1 MKPPN
6 LSEWALRHQQMVF
19 YLIIVFM
26 IGGVISYFQLGRAED
41 PDFTFKVMVVRT
53 LWPGASAQQV
63 EQQLTER
70 IEKKLAETPWVDVLR
85 TASRPGESLTVVLLK
100 DYTPK
105 TEVSE
110 AWRQVR
116 KKLDDIH
123 HTLPPGVQGPFPNDE
138 FGDIQIKIFALTA
151 KDDKTGYTMGDLRRE
166 ADRLARELRRVD
178 DVKKIELIGVQDEK
192 IYIDV
197 SPARLAAMGL
207 VPGQVFDALQ
217 RQNAVAPAGHVETET
232 DRVRLRVSGPFDSV
246 DALRE
251 ATLAVGGRSFRLG
264 DIARVT
270 RGLADPPQPRM
281 RVAGRD
287 AIGLGVVMAKGGN
300 VIDLGEKLSAA
311 MARLQQDLP
320 VGIEVHVVADQPQV
334 VKTSLNLF
342 VRTLGEAVLIVLAVS
357 FLSLGWRTGTVVALS
372 IPLVLAITFLA
383 MKAFGID
390 LQRISLGAL
399 VIALGLLVDDAIITA
414 EMMVV
419 KMEQGWDRFK
429 AATFAYTSTAFP
441 MLTGTLITAAGFTP
455 VGFAK
460 SGAGEYTISIF
471 QVVTIALLVSWLVAV
486 VFTPWL
492 GYKLLDP
499 VSLRAIGEKHGGDVY
514 DSPFY
519 RRFRALVEWCLRHRW
534 LVIFATVGFF
544 GLSLVAF
551 NTGVQK
557 QFFPAASRPEIMVDI
572 WLPQG
577 ASLKATEREVK
588 RVEALLAKDDNIVS
602 WSSYIG
608 NGAPRFFLSLDQQLF
623 ADNFGQMVIVTRGL
637 TEREALKNR
646 LEAAFDAA
654 DGSWS
659 HLRLRVVRLENGPP
673 VGYPVQ
679 FRILGEDLAALRDG
693 AESISTLMRAHP
705 NLRNVNFDWND
716 RVKSVR
722 VEIDQARARALGV
735 SSQDVALTL
744 QGWLVGATVTQFR
757 ENDQLID
764 VVWRA
769 SVARS
774 RGPACGD
781 ATAEED
787 AKIAAS
793 KSGGGIPLADATPPR
808 CGSPSA
814 ASGRAGAER
823 GATAADNFADPRS
836 LQRLPDL
843 DIVATSG
850 RHIPLAQVAK
860 LVPVL
865 EEGLI
870 WRRDRLPAITI
881 RADIVG
887 SLQPQAASVQIDQQL
902 GDLRAK
908 LPPGFRIEVGGSI
921 EESAK
926 GEDSI
931 KAVVPLM
938 IVGVITLLMIQLQNI
953 SRTIMVLLTAPLG
966 LIGVT
971 LALLLFQVPY
981 GFVANLGVIAL
992 MGMILRNSVIL
1003 VDQIEQDEAEGK
1015 SAWEAIVSST
1025 VRRFRPITLTAAAS
1039 VLAMIPL
1046 TRQVFWGPMA
1056 VAIMGGLIVATVL
1069 TCLFL
1074 PALYAAWFRVRE
1086 PGTDPGV
1093 EA

>member
-1 MKPPN
+1 M
-6 LSEWALRHQQMVF
+6 
-19 YLIIVFM
+19 
-26 IGGVISYFQLGRAED
+26 
-41 PDFTFKVMVVRT
+41 
-53 LWPGASAQQV
+53 
-63 EQQLTER
+63 
-70 IEKKLAETPWVDVLR
+70 
-85 TASRPGESLTVVLLK
+85 
-100 DYTPK
+100 
-105 TEVSE
+105 
-110 AWRQVR
+110 
-116 KKLDDIH
+116 
-123 HTLPPGVQGPFPNDE
+123 
-138 FGDIQIKIFALTA
+138 
-151 KDDKTGYTMGDLRRE
+151 
-166 ADRLARELRRVD
+166 
-178 DVKKIELIGVQDEK
+178 
-192 IYIDV
+192 
-197 SPARLAAMGL
+197 
-207 VPGQVFDALQ
+207 
-217 RQNAVAPAGHVETET
+217 
-232 DRVRLRVSGPFDSV
+232 
-246 DALRE
+246 
-251 ATLAVGGRSFRLG
+251 
-264 DIARVT
+264 
-270 RGLADPPQPRM
+270 
-281 RVAGRD
+281 
-287 AIGLGVVMAKGGN
+287 
-300 VIDLGEKLSAA
+300 
-311 MARLQQDLP
+311 
-320 VGIEVHVVADQPQV
+320 
-334 VKTSLNLF
+334 
-342 VRTLGEAVLIVLAVS
+342 
-357 FLSLGWRTGTVVALS
+357 
-372 IPLVLAITFLA
+372 TFLA
-383 MKAFGID
+383 MKVFGID

-399 VIALGLLVDDAIITA
+399 VISLGLLVDDAIIAA

-471 QVVTIALLVSWLVAV
+471 QVVTIALLVSWIVAV

-499 VSLRAIGEKHGGDVY
+499 VKLREIGEKHGGDIY

-519 RRFRALVEWCLRHRW
+519 QRFRALVVWCLRHRW
-534 LVIFATVGFF
+534 LVIFATIAVFA
-544 GLSLVAF
+544 LSLVAF
-551 NTGVQK
+551 NKGVQK
-557 QFFPAASRPEIMVDI
+557 QFFPAASRPEVMVDI

-588 RVEALLAKDDNIVS
+588 RVEALIDKDPGIES

-623 ADNFGQMVIVTRGL
+623 ADNFGQMVIVTKGL
-637 TEREALKNR
+637 KEREEVKNK

-693 AESISTLMRAHP
+693 AESISTVMRAHP

-769 SVARS
+769 GA
-774 RGPACGD
+774 D
-781 ATAEED
+781 
-787 AKIAAS
+787 
-793 KSGGGIPLADATPPR
+793 GG
-808 CGSPSA
+808 
-814 ASGRAGAER
+814 
-823 GATAADNFADPRS
+823 ADPRS

-843 DIVATSG
+843 DIVAASG
-850 RHIPLAQVAK
+850 RHIPLAQVAR

-870 WRRDRLPAITI
+870 WRRDRLPTITV
-881 RADIVG
+881 RADVVG
-887 SLQPQAASVQIDQQL
+887 NLQPQAVSAQIDLQL
-902 GDLRAK
+902 ATLKSK
-908 LPPGFRIEVGGSI
+908 LPPGFRIELGGST

-926 GEDSI
+926 GENSI
-931 KAVVPLM
+931 KAAVPLM
-938 IVGVITLLMIQLQNI
+938 IVGVITLLMIQLQSI

-971 LALLLFQVPY
+971 LALLVFQVPY

-1003 VDQIEQDEAEGK
+1003 VDQIEQDEQSGK
-1015 SAWEAIVSST
+1015 SEWEAIVGST
-1025 VRRFRPITLTAAAS
+1025 VRRFRPITLTAAAA

-1074 PALYAAWFRVRE
+1074 PALYAAWFRVKE
-1086 PGTDPGV
+1086 PTGDM
-1093 EA
+1093 A

>member
-1 MKPPN
+1 MRQLN
-6 LSEWALRHQQMVF
+6 LSEWALRHQSMVL
-19 YLIIVFM
+19 YLMIVFM
-26 IGGVISYFQLGRAED
+26 VGGVISFLKLGRAED

-53 LWPGASAQQV
+53 LWPGASAAQV

-85 TASRPGESLTVVLLK
+85 TASKPGESLTIVILK

-105 TEVSE
+105 TEVPE

-116 KKLDDIH
+116 KKLDDIR
-123 HTLPPGVQGPFPNDE
+123 HTLPAGVQGPFPNDE
-138 FGDIQIKIFALTA
+138 FGDVQIKVFALVA
-151 KDDKTGYTMGDLRRE
+151 RDDKTGYGMGDLRRE
-166 ADRLARELRRVD
+166 ADRLARELRRVN

-207 VPGQVFDALQ
+207 VPTQVFDALQ
-217 RQNAVAPAGHVETET
+217 RQNAVVPAGQVETET

-246 DALRE
+246 DALRD
-251 ATLAVGGRSFRLG
+251 ASLAVGGRSFRLG

-287 AIGLGVVMAKGGN
+287 AIGLGIVMAKGGN
-300 VIDLGEKLSAA
+300 VIALGDNLSTT
-311 MARLQQDLP
+311 MERLKQDLP
-320 VGIEVHVVADQPQV
+320 VGMDVHTVFDQPQI

-342 VRTLGEAVLIVLAVS
+342 VSTLGEAMVIVLAVS

-372 IPLVLAITFLA
+372 IPLVLAMTFLA
-383 MKAFGID
+383 MSIFGID

-399 VIALGLLVDDAIITA
+399 VIALGLLVDDAIIAA

-471 QVVTIALLVSWLVAV
+471 QVVTIALLASWIVAV

-499 VSLRAIGEKHGGDVY
+499 AKLRAIGEKHGGDIY

-519 RRFRALVEWCLRHRW
+519 RRFRALVVWCLRHRW
-534 LVIFATVGFF
+534 LVIGATIGIF

-551 NTGVQK
+551 NKGVQK
-557 QFFPAASRPEIMVDI
+557 QFFPAASRPEIMIDI

-577 ASLKATEREVK
+577 ASLKATAREVK
-588 RVEALLAKDDNIVS
+588 RVEALLEKDDNIAS

-623 ADNFGQMVIVTRGL
+623 ADNFGQMVIVTKGL
-637 TEREALKNR
+637 KEREIVKQR
-646 LEAAFDAA
+646 LEQAFESA
-654 DGSWS
+654 DGAWS

-679 FRILGEDLAALRDG
+679 FRVLGEDLAALRDN
-693 AESISTLMRAHP
+693 AEGIAAVMRAHP

-716 RVKSVR
+716 KVKSVR
-722 VEIDQARARALGV
+722 VEIDQERARALGV
-735 SSQDVALTL
+735 ASQDVALML
-744 QGWLVGATVTQFR
+744 QGWLVGATVTQYR
-757 ENDQLID
+757 EADQLID

-769 SVARS
+769 
-774 RGPACGD
+774 D
-781 ATAEED
+781 
-787 AKIAAS
+787 
-793 KSGGGIPLADATPPR
+793 
-808 CGSPSA
+808 
-814 ASGRAGAER
+814 SGRGE
-823 GATAADNFADPRS
+823 AAADPRS
-836 LQRLPDL
+836 LSRLPDL
-843 DIVATSG
+843 DIVSASG

-870 WRRDRLPAITI
+870 WRRDRLPTITVRADAIGAMQPAAIT
-881 RADIVG
+881 A
-887 SLQPQAASVQIDQQL
+887 QIDEQL
-902 GDLRAK
+902 LELRAK
-908 LPPGFRIEVGGSI
+908 LPPGFRIELGGST

-926 GEDSI
+926 GENSI
-931 KAVVPLM
+931 KAAVPLM
-938 IVGVITLLMIQLQNI
+938 IVGVITLLMMQLQSL
-953 SRTIMVLLTAPLG
+953 SRTFMVLLTAPLG

-971 LALLLFQVPY
+971 LALLIFRVPY

-1003 VDQIEQDEAEGK
+1003 VDQIEQDEQAGK
-1015 SAWEAIVSST
+1015 SEWDAIVGST
-1025 VRRFRPITLTAAAS
+1025 VRRFRPIVLTAGAAIF
-1039 VLAMIPL
+1039 AMIPL

-1056 VAIMGGLIVATVL
+1056 VAIMGGLIIATVL

-1086 PGTDPGV
+1086 PDSSAV

>member
-1 MKPPN
+1 MKQIN
-6 LSEWALRHQQMVF
+6 LSEWALKHQSMVL
-19 YLIIVFM
+19 YLMIVFM
-26 IGGVISYFQLGRAED
+26 IGGVISFFSLGRAED

-53 LWPGASAQQV
+53 LWPGANAQQV

-85 TASRPGESLTVVLLK
+85 TASKPGESLTIVILK

-105 TEVSE
+105 TEVPE

-116 KKLDDIH
+116 KKLDDIR
-123 HTLPPGVQGPFPNDE
+123 HTLPAGVQGPFPNDE
-138 FGDIQIKIFALTA
+138 FGDVQIKIFALTSR
-151 KDDKTGYTMGDLRRE
+151 DDKTGYTMGDLRRE
-166 ADRLARELRRVD
+166 ADKLARELRRVP

-207 VPGQVFDALQ
+207 VPTQVFDALQ
-217 RQNAVAPAGHVETET
+217 RQNAVAPAGQVETET
-232 DRVRLRVSGPFDSV
+232 DRVRLRVTGPFDSV
-246 DALRE
+246 DAIRE
-251 ATLAVGGRSFRLG
+251 TMLAVGGRSFRLG
-264 DIARVT
+264 DIARVS
-270 RGLADPPQPRM
+270 RGLVDPPQPRM
-281 RVAGRD
+281 RFAGRD
-287 AIGLGVVMAKGGN
+287 AIGIGVVMARGGN
-300 VIDLGEKLSAA
+300 VIDLGENLSKT
-311 MARLQQDLP
+311 MNRLRQDLP
-320 VGIEVHVVADQPQV
+320 VGMDAQVVFDQPQI

-342 VRTLGEAVLIVLAVS
+342 VSTLGEAMAIVLAVS

-372 IPLVLAITFLA
+372 IPLVLAMTFLA
-383 MKAFGID
+383 MKGFGID

-399 VIALGLLVDDAIITA
+399 VISLGLLVDDAIIAA

-471 QVVTIALLVSWLVAV
+471 QVVTISLLVSWIVAV
-486 VFTPWL
+486 IFTPWL

-499 VSLRAIGEKHGGDVY
+499 VKLRAIAEKHGGDIY

-519 RRFRALVEWCLRHRW
+519 RRFRALVVWCLRHRW
-534 LVIFATVGFF
+534 LVIGATIAMF

-551 NTGVQK
+551 NKGVQK
-557 QFFPAASRPEIMVDI
+557 QFFPAASRPEIMIDI

-588 RVEALLAKDDNIVS
+588 RVEALLAGDERIAS

-623 ADNFGQMVIVTRGL
+623 ADNFGQMVIVTKGL
-637 TEREALKNR
+637 KEREEVKNR
-646 LEAAFDAA
+646 LEAAFQSD

-679 FRILGEDLAALRDG
+679 FRVLGEDLLALRDN
-693 AESISTLMRAHP
+693 AEGIAAVMRAHP

-722 VEIDQARARALGV
+722 VEIDQDRARALGI
-735 SSQDVALTL
+735 SSQDVALSL

-769 SVARS
+769 DGGRQ
-774 RGPACGD
+774 GD
-781 ATAEED
+781 
-787 AKIAAS
+787 
-793 KSGGGIPLADATPPR
+793 
-808 CGSPSA
+808 
-814 ASGRAGAER
+814 
-823 GATAADNFADPRS
+823 ADPRTLS
-836 LQRLPDL
+836 RLPDL
-843 DIVATSG
+843 DLVTANG
-850 RHIPLAQVAK
+850 RHVPLAQVAR

-870 WRRDRLPAITI
+870 WRRDRLPTITV
-881 RADIVG
+881 RADAAG
-887 SLQPQAASVQIDQQL
+887 AMQPQAISAQIDEQL
-902 GDLRAK
+902 LELRAK
-908 LPPGFRIEVGGSI
+908 LPPGFRIEVGGSV

-926 GEDSI
+926 GENSI

-938 IVGVITLLMIQLQNI
+938 IVGVITLLMMQLQSI
-953 SRTIMVLLTAPLG
+953 SRTFLVLLTAPLG

-971 LALLLFQVPY
+971 LALLIFQVPY

-1003 VDQIEQDEAEGK
+1003 VDQIEQDEEAGK
-1015 SAWEAIVSST
+1015 SEWEAIVGST
-1025 VRRFRPITLTAAAS
+1025 VRRFRPIVLTAGAAI
-1039 VLAMIPL
+1039 LAMI
-1046 TRQVFWGPMA
+1046 R
-1056 VAIMGGLIVATVL
+1056 
-1069 TCLFL
+1069 
-1074 PALYAAWFRVRE
+1074 
-1086 PGTDPGV
+1086 
-1093 EA
+1093 

>member
-1 MKPPN
+1 MRQIN
-6 LSEWALRHQQMVF
+6 LSEWALRHQQMVL
-19 YLIIVFM
+19 YLMIVFM
-26 IGGVISYFQLGRAED
+26 VGGVLAFLQLGRAED

-85 TASRPGESLTVVLLK
+85 TASKPGESLTIVLLK

-105 TEVSE
+105 TEVPE

-116 KKLDDIH
+116 KKLDDIR

-138 FGDIQIKIFALTA
+138 FGDVQMKIFALTA
-151 KDDKTGYTMGDLRRE
+151 RDDQTGYGMGDLRRE
-166 ADRLARELRRVD
+166 ADRLARELRRVE

-197 SPARLAAMGL
+197 SPARMAAMGL
-207 VPGQVFDALQ
+207 TPIQVFDALQ
-217 RQNAVAPAGHVETET
+217 RQNAVVPAGQVETAT
-232 DRVRLRVSGPFDSV
+232 DRVRLRVTGPFDSV
-246 DALRE
+246 DSLRE
-251 ATLAVGGRSFRLG
+251 ATLAIGGRAFRLS
-264 DIARVT
+264 DIARIT
-270 RGLADPPQPRM
+270 RGLVDPPQPRM

-287 AIGLGVVMAKGGN
+287 AVGLGIVMARGGN
-300 VIDLGEKLSAA
+300 VTNLGENLEKA
-311 MARLQQDLP
+311 MDRLKQNLP
-320 VGIEVHVVADQPQV
+320 VGMDVHVVVDQPQI

-342 VRTLGEAVLIVLAVS
+342 VRTLGEAIVIVLAVS

-372 IPLVLAITFLA
+372 IPLVLAITFVL

-399 VIALGLLVDDAIITA
+399 VISLGLLVDDAIIAA

-460 SGAGEYTISIF
+460 SAAGEYTISIF
-471 QVVTIALLVSWLVAV
+471 QVVTISLLVSWIVAV

-499 VSLRAIGEKHGGDVY
+499 AKLRAIAEKHGGDIY
-514 DSPFY
+514 QSPFY
-519 RRFRALVEWCLRHRW
+519 RRFRALVVWCLRHRW
-534 LVIFATVGFF
+534 LVIFATIAMFA
-544 GLSLVAF
+544 LSLVAF
-551 NTGVQK
+551 NKGVQK
-557 QFFPAASRPEIMVDI
+557 QFFPSASRPEVMIDI

-588 RVEALLAKDDNIVS
+588 RVEALLEKDDGIAS

-608 NGAPRFFLSLDQQLF
+608 NGAPRFVLSLDQQLF
-623 ADNFGQMVIVTRGL
+623 ADNFGQMLIVAKGL
-637 TEREALKNR
+637 KEREEVKGR
-646 LEAAFDAA
+646 LEAAFNAA

-659 HLRLRVVRLENGPP
+659 HLRLRVVRMENGPP

-679 FRILGEDLAALRDG
+679 FRISGEELAALRDG
-693 AESISTLMRAHP
+693 AESIASVMRTHP
-705 NLRNVNFDWND
+705 NLRNVNLDWNE
-716 RVKSVR
+716 RIKAVR

-757 ENDQLID
+757 EDDQLID

-769 SVARS
+769 GV
-774 RGPACGD
+774 
-781 ATAEED
+781 
-787 AKIAAS
+787 
-793 KSGGGIPLADATPPR
+793 
-808 CGSPSA
+808 
-814 ASGRAGAER
+814 ER
-823 GATAADNFADPRS
+823 GAAPGLGDAADPRT
-836 LQRLPDL
+836 LARLPDL
-843 DIVATSG
+843 DIVAASG
-850 RHIPLAQVAK
+850 RHIPLAQVAR

-870 WRRDRLPAITI
+870 WRRDRLPTITV

-887 SLQPQAASVQIDQQL
+887 SLQPPAASAQVDQQL
-902 GDLRAK
+902 GALRAN
-908 LPPGFRIEVGGSI
+908 LPPGFRVEVGGMS
-921 EESAK
+921 EESSK
-926 GEDSI
+926 SEKPI
-931 KAVVPLM
+931 MAVVPLM
-938 IVGVITLLMIQLQNI
+938 VVGVTILLMIQLQSI
-953 SRTIMVLLTAPLG
+953 SRTILVLLTAPLG

-971 LALLLFQVPY
+971 LALLVFQVPY

-1003 VDQIEQDEAEGK
+1003 VDQIEQDEASGK
-1015 SAWEAIVSST
+1015 SEWEAIVGST
-1025 VRRFRPITLTAAAS
+1025 VRRFRPITLTAAAA

-1074 PALYAAWFRVRE
+1074 PALYAAWYRVKE
-1086 PGTDPGV
+1086 PTADLT
-1093 EA
+1093 AA

>member
-1 MKPPN
+1 MKQIN
-6 LSEWALRHQQMVF
+6 LSEWALRHQSMVL
-19 YLIIVFM
+19 YLMIVFM
-26 IGGVISYFQLGRAED
+26 VGGVISFFSLGRAED

-53 LWPGASAQQV
+53 LWPGANAQQV

-85 TASRPGESLTVVLLK
+85 TASKPGESLTIVILK

-105 TEVSE
+105 TEVPE

-116 KKLDDIH
+116 KKLDDIR
-123 HTLPPGVQGPFPNDE
+123 HTLPAGVQGPFPNDE
-138 FGDIQIKIFALTA
+138 FGDVQIKIFALTSR
-151 KDDKTGYTMGDLRRE
+151 DDKTGYTMGDLRRE
-166 ADRLARELRRVD
+166 ADKLARELRRVP

-207 VPGQVFDALQ
+207 VPTQVFDALQ
-217 RQNAVAPAGHVETET
+217 RQNAVAPAGQVETET
-232 DRVRLRVSGPFDSV
+232 DRVRLRVTGPFDSV
-246 DALRE
+246 DAIRE
-251 ATLAVGGRSFRLG
+251 TMLAVGGRSFRLG

-281 RVAGRD
+281 RFGGRD
-287 AIGLGVVMAKGGN
+287 AVGIGVVMARGGN
-300 VIDLGEKLSAA
+300 VIDLGENLSKT
-311 MARLQQDLP
+311 MDRLQQDLP
-320 VGIEVHVVADQPQV
+320 VGMDVQVVFDQPQI

-342 VRTLGEAVLIVLAVS
+342 VSTLGEAMAIVLAVS

-372 IPLVLAITFLA
+372 IPLVLAMTFLA
-383 MKAFGID
+383 MKLFGID

-399 VIALGLLVDDAIITA
+399 VIALGLLVDDAIIAA

-471 QVVTIALLVSWLVAV
+471 QVVTISLLISWIVAV

-499 VSLRAIGEKHGGDVY
+499 VKLRAIAEKHGGDIY
-514 DSPFY
+514 NSPFY
-519 RRFRALVEWCLRHRW
+519 RRFRALVVWCLRHRW
-534 LVIFATVGFF
+534 LVIGATIAVFV
-544 GLSLVAF
+544 LSLVAF
-551 NTGVQK
+551 NKGVQK
-557 QFFPAASRPEIMVDI
+557 QFFPAASRPEIMIDI

-588 RVEALLAKDDNIVS
+588 RVEALLANDERIAS

-623 ADNFGQMVIVTRGL
+623 ADNFGQMVIVTKGL
-637 TEREALKNR
+637 KEREEVKNR
-646 LEAAFDAA
+646 LEAAFQSP
-654 DGSWS
+654 DGAWA

-679 FRILGEDLAALRDG
+679 FRVLGEDLLALRDN
-693 AESISTLMRAHP
+693 AEGIAAVMRAHP

-716 RVKSVR
+716 RVKAVR
-722 VEIDQARARALGV
+722 VEIDQDRARALGV
-735 SSQDVALTL
+735 SSQDVALSL
-744 QGWLVGATVTQFR
+744 QGWLVGATVTHFR

-769 SVARS
+769 DAG
-774 RGPACGD
+774 RGGEAV
-781 ATAEED
+781 
-787 AKIAAS
+787 
-793 KSGGGIPLADATPPR
+793 
-808 CGSPSA
+808 
-814 ASGRAGAER
+814 
-823 GATAADNFADPRS
+823 ADPRTLS
-836 LQRLPDL
+836 RLPDL
-843 DIVATSG
+843 DLVASSG
-850 RHIPLAQVAK
+850 RHVPLAQVAR

-870 WRRDRLPAITI
+870 WRRDRLPTITV
-881 RADIVG
+881 RADAAG
-887 SLQPQAASVQIDQQL
+887 SMQPQAISAQIDQQL
-902 GDLRAK
+902 LDLRAK
-908 LPPGFRIEVGGSI
+908 LPPGFRIELGGST

-926 GEDSI
+926 GENSI

-938 IVGVITLLMIQLQNI
+938 IVGVITLLMMQLQSI
-953 SRTIMVLLTAPLG
+953 SRTFLVLLTAPLG

-971 LALLLFQVPY
+971 LALLVFQVPY

-1003 VDQIEQDEAEGK
+1003 VDQIEQDEEAGK
-1015 SAWEAIVSST
+1015 SEWEAIVGST
-1025 VRRFRPITLTAAAS
+1025 VRRFRPIVLTAGAAI
-1039 VLAMIPL
+1039 LAMIPL

-1056 VAIMGGLIVATVL
+1056 VAIMGGLIVATAL

-1086 PGTDPGV
+1086 P
-1093 EA
+1093 EAGAAEA

>member
-1 MKPPN
+1 MKQLN
-6 LSEWALRHQQMVF
+6 LSEWALRHQQMVL
-19 YLIIVFM
+19 YLMIVLM
-26 IGGVISYFQLGRAED
+26 VGGALAFFKLGRAED

-53 LWPGASAQQV
+53 LWPGANAQQV

-85 TASRPGESLTVVLLK
+85 TASKPGESLTIVILK

-105 TEVSE
+105 TEVPE

-116 KKLDDIH
+116 KKLDDIR
-123 HTLPPGVQGPFPNDE
+123 HTLPAGVQGPFPNDE
-138 FGDIQIKIFALTA
+138 FGDVQMKIFALTSR
-151 KDDKTGYTMGDLRRE
+151 DDKAGYGMGDLRRE
-166 ADRLARELRRVD
+166 ADKLARELRRVA

-207 VPGQVFDALQ
+207 APTQVFDALQ

-251 ATLAVGGRSFRLG
+251 TTLAVGGRNIRLG

-281 RVAGRD
+281 RVAGRE
-287 AIGLGVVMAKGGN
+287 AIGLGIVMAKGGN
-300 VIDLGEKLSAA
+300 VIALGENLAA
-311 MARLQQDLP
+311 TMARLQQDLP
-320 VGIEVHVVADQPQV
+320 VGMDVHVVFDQPEI

-342 VRTLGEAVLIVLAVS
+342 VRTLGEAMIIVLAVS

-372 IPLVLAITFLA
+372 IPLVLAMTFLA
-383 MKAFGID
+383 MKVFGID

-399 VIALGLLVDDAIITA
+399 VISLGLLVDDAIIAA

-471 QVVTIALLVSWLVAV
+471 QVVTIALLVSWIVAV

-499 VSLRAIGEKHGGDVY
+499 VKLREIGEKHGGDIY

-519 RRFRALVEWCLRHRW
+519 QRFRALVVWCLRHRW
-534 LVIFATVGFF
+534 LVIFATIAVFA
-544 GLSLVAF
+544 LSLVAF
-551 NTGVQK
+551 NKGVQK
-557 QFFPAASRPEIMVDI
+557 QFFPAASRPEVMVDI

-588 RVEALLAKDDNIVS
+588 RVEALIDKDPGIES

-623 ADNFGQMVIVTRGL
+623 ADNFGQMVIVTKGL
-637 TEREALKNR
+637 KEREEVKNK

-693 AESISTLMRAHP
+693 AESISTVMRAHP

-769 SVARS
+769 GA
-774 RGPACGD
+774 D
-781 ATAEED
+781 
-787 AKIAAS
+787 
-793 KSGGGIPLADATPPR
+793 GG
-808 CGSPSA
+808 
-814 ASGRAGAER
+814 
-823 GATAADNFADPRS
+823 ADPRS

-843 DIVATSG
+843 DIVAASG
-850 RHIPLAQVAK
+850 RHIPLAQVAR

-870 WRRDRLPAITI
+870 WRRDRLPTITV
-881 RADIVG
+881 RADVVG
-887 SLQPQAASVQIDQQL
+887 NLQPQAVSAQIDLQL
-902 GDLRAK
+902 ATLKSK
-908 LPPGFRIEVGGSI
+908 LPPGFRIELGGST

-926 GEDSI
+926 GENSI
-931 KAVVPLM
+931 KAAVPLM
-938 IVGVITLLMIQLQNI
+938 IVGVITLLMIQLQSI

-971 LALLLFQVPY
+971 LALLVFQVPY

-1003 VDQIEQDEAEGK
+1003 VDQIEQDEQSGK
-1015 SAWEAIVSST
+1015 SEWEAIVGST
-1025 VRRFRPITLTAAAS
+1025 VRRFRPITLTAAAA

-1056 VAIMGGLIVATVL
+1056 VAIMGGLIIATVL

-1074 PALYAAWFRVRE
+1074 PALYAAWFRVKE
-1086 PGTDPGV
+1086 PTGDMV
-1093 EA
+1093 

>member
-1 MKPPN
+1 MKQIN
-6 LSEWALRHQQMVF
+6 LSEWALRHQSMVL
-19 YLIIVFM
+19 YLMIVFM
-26 IGGVISYFQLGRAED
+26 VGGVISFFSLGRAED

-53 LWPGASAQQV
+53 LWPGANAQQV

-85 TASRPGESLTVVLLK
+85 TASKPGESLTIVILK

-105 TEVSE
+105 TEVPE

-116 KKLDDIH
+116 KKLDDIR
-123 HTLPPGVQGPFPNDE
+123 HTLPAGVQGPFPNDE
-138 FGDIQIKIFALTA
+138 FGDVQIKIFALTSR
-151 KDDKTGYTMGDLRRE
+151 DDKTGYTMGDLRRE
-166 ADRLARELRRVD
+166 ADKLARELRRVP

-207 VPGQVFDALQ
+207 VPTQVFDALQ
-217 RQNAVAPAGHVETET
+217 RQNAVVPAGQVETET
-232 DRVRLRVSGPFDSV
+232 DRVRLRVTGPFDSV
-246 DALRE
+246 DAIRE
-251 ATLAVGGRSFRLG
+251 TMLAFGGRSFRLG
-264 DIARVT
+264 DIARVS

-281 RVAGRD
+281 RFAGRD
-287 AIGLGVVMAKGGN
+287 AIGIGVVMARGGN
-300 VIDLGEKLSAA
+300 VIDLGENLAKT
-311 MARLQQDLP
+311 MNRLQQDLP
-320 VGIEVHVVADQPQV
+320 VGMDAHVVFDQPQI

-342 VRTLGEAVLIVLAVS
+342 VRTLGEAMAIVLAVS

-372 IPLVLAITFLA
+372 IPLVLAMTFLA
-383 MKAFGID
+383 MKLFGID

-399 VIALGLLVDDAIITA
+399 VIALGLLVDDAIIAA

-471 QVVTIALLVSWLVAV
+471 QVVTISLLVSWIVAV

-499 VSLRAIGEKHGGDVY
+499 VKLRAVAEKHGGDIY
-514 DSPFY
+514 NSPFY
-519 RRFRALVEWCLRHRW
+519 RRFRALVVWCLRHRW
-534 LVIFATVGFF
+534 LVIIATIGIFV
-544 GLSLVAF
+544 LSLVAF
-551 NTGVQK
+551 NKGVQK
-557 QFFPAASRPEIMVDI
+557 QFFPAASRPEVMIDI

-588 RVEALLAKDDNIVS
+588 RVEALLANDERIAS

-623 ADNFGQMVIVTRGL
+623 ADNFGQMVIVTKGL
-637 TEREALKNR
+637 NEREEVKNR
-646 LEAAFDAA
+646 LEAAFDAP
-654 DGSWS
+654 DGSWA

-679 FRILGEDLAALRDG
+679 FRVLGEDLLALRDN
-693 AESISTLMRAHP
+693 AEGIAAVMRAHP

-716 RVKSVR
+716 RIKSVR
-722 VEIDQARARALGV
+722 VEIDQSRARALGV

-769 SVARS
+769 DGGR
-774 RGPACGD
+774 RGD
-781 ATAEED
+781 
-787 AKIAAS
+787 
-793 KSGGGIPLADATPPR
+793 
-808 CGSPSA
+808 
-814 ASGRAGAER
+814 
-823 GATAADNFADPRS
+823 ADPRT
-836 LQRLPDL
+836 LTRLPDL
-843 DIVATSG
+843 DLVTASG
-850 RHIPLAQVAK
+850 RHVPLAQVAR

-870 WRRDRLPAITI
+870 WRRDRLPTITV
-881 RADIVG
+881 RADAVG
-887 SLQPQAASVQIDQQL
+887 AMQPQAISAQIDEQL
-902 GDLRAK
+902 IELRAK
-908 LPPGFRIEVGGSI
+908 LPPGFRIELGGST

-926 GEDSI
+926 GENSI

-938 IVGVITLLMIQLQNI
+938 IVGVITLLMMQLQSI
-953 SRTIMVLLTAPLG
+953 SRTFLVFLTAPLG

-971 LALLLFQVPY
+971 LALLIFQVPY

-1003 VDQIEQDEAEGK
+1003 VDQIEQDEQAGK
-1015 SAWEAIVSST
+1015 SEWEAIVGST
-1025 VRRFRPITLTAAAS
+1025 VRRFRPIVLTAGAAI
-1039 VLAMIPL
+1039 LAMIPL

-1086 PGTDPGV
+1086 PDG
-1093 EA
+1093 EASEA